1 MTKFIVLLAF
11 LVLIGV
17 TSAAQ
22 DSDILQFSSGV
33 LAGSDATAAIVGDSN
48 DHLMLTYKLSEYSD
62 GLVGTIAYELFSLAN
77 SAEKI
82 TKQFPGKFKQ
92 VDLKIFD
99 SSGTKLVGLANIAV
113 N

>member
-1 MTKFIVLLAF
+1 MMKFIIILAF
-11 LVLIGV
+11 LVLIGIA
-17 TSAAQ
+17 SAAQ

-33 LAGSDATAAIVGDSN
+33 LAGSDATATIVGDSN
-48 DHLMLTYKLSEYSD
+48 DHLMLTHKLSEYSD
-62 GLVGTIAYELFSLAN
+62 SFVGTIGYELWDLAGL
-77 SAEKI
+77 AEKI
-82 TKQFPGKFKQ
+82 TKQFPGRFKQ